1 MGVISLTPEGQPE
14 LVWYKT
20 IMAMPS
26 RVFRT
31 YYRLTK
37 PGIIYGN
44 AITASAGFLLAS
56 NGHVNVAL
64 FGAMLLGLSLVI
76 ASACVFNNYLDR
88 GIDAVMARTR
98 KRALVTGKVSG
109 RAALTYASAL
119 GLLGITVLVVYTNLL
134 AAGIAAFGFVAYVV
148 LYGWGKR
155 HSIYGT
161 EIGSV
166 AGAVPP
172 VVGYTAVTGYLDAG
186 ALILFLIMVFWQMPH
201 FFAIATYRLDDY
213 SAAKLP
219 VLPAAKGLRRT
230 RIEML
235 MYIVAFILAALSLAV
250 FDYTGVSYEIIAG
263 LLGLGWIWVWASG
276 RNAPNPA
283 AWARGMFKY
292 SLLVITVL
300 SVAIAFG
307 RILP

>member
-1 MGVISLTPEGQPE
+1 
-14 LVWYKT
+14 
-20 IMAMPS
+20 MAKS
-26 RVFRT
+26 TSVFQT

-44 AITASAGFLLAS
+44 AITASAGFLFAS
-56 NGHVNVAL
+56 AGRINVVL
-64 FGAMLLGLSLVI
+64 FGAMLVGLSLVM

-98 KRALVTGKVSG
+98 KRALVTGQVSG
-109 RAALTYASAL
+109 RAALIYASGL
-119 GLLGITVLVVYTNLL
+119 GLIGIIVLAVFTNLL
-134 AAGIAAFGFVAYVV
+134 TAGLAATGFIAYVA

-161 EIGSV
+161 EIGSIS
-166 AGAVPP
+166 GAVPP
-172 VVGYTAVTGYLDAG
+172 VVGYTAVTGYLDSG
-186 ALILFLIMVFWQMPH
+186 ALILFLILVFWQMPH
-201 FFAIATYRLDDY
+201 FYAVATYRLDDY

-235 MYIVAFILAALSLAV
+235 IYIIAFILATLSLAV
-250 FDYTGVSYEIIAG
+250 LNYTGFTYELVAG
-263 LLGLGWIWVWASG
+263 LLGLGWIWVWAGG
-276 RNAPNPA
+276 RKAPDPTK
-283 AWARGMFKY
+283 WARTMFKY

-300 SVAIAFG
+300 SVVIAFG
-307 RILP
+307 RLLP